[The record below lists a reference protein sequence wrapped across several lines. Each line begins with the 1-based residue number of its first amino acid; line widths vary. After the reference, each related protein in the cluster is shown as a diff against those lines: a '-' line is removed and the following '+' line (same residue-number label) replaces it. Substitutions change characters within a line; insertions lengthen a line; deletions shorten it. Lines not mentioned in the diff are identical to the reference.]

1 MVIVVMGVCGC
12 GKSTIGQMLASE
24 LGWQFFDADKF
35 HPVENKEK
43 MRSGIPLNDD
53 DRLPWLLNLANL
65 IDTNLG
71 DGKSIV
77 LACSALKQK
86 YRDILNKGNHD
97 LRVVLLDGSKE
108 LITERLK
115 VRSHEYMNPTLLQ
128 SQFDTLERPK
138 GALCVD
144 ITPPPEDIVT
154 TIRQEYRI

>member
-12 GKSTIGQMLASE
+12 GKSTIGQMLASQ
-24 LGWQFFDADKF
+24 LGWEFFDADKF

-43 MRSGIPLNDD
+43 MRKGIPLNDD
-53 DRLPWLLNLANL
+53 DRLPWLQNLANL
-65 IDTNLG
+65 INENLG
-71 DGKSIV
+71 QGKSVV

-86 YRDILNKGNHD
+86 YRDILNSGKHD

-108 LITERLK
+108 LITERLA

-128 SQFDTLERPK
+128 SQFDTLERPQ

-144 ITPPPEDIVT
+144 ITPPPEMIVT
-154 TIRQEYRI
+154 KIRQEYQI